1 MSRQQRIPVFLSF
14 LASLAMFASA
24 GCIRPRYA
32 HHSVDKYAFSKGTAH
47 ASGWLE
53 PSPDP
58 PVAKLSQIAR
68 GQRLVV
74 TFSDFDRGL
83 AFEAII
89 TAGEGSLSMLVL
101 SAGQPAGA
109 APEQRT
115 LISPLLDID
124 PGLLVPAE
132 DGEAYARDRETLERA
147 IAADPNSGLAALAAH
162 PLPLFAS
169 DSAELFGRII
179 RHSAANAALLKVA
192 LDFAS
197 RRREPGPALR
207 GWIRSGGAG
216 RLLEQLPG
224 EKACDHDTALL
235 LAADAFAGS
244 IRGDRE
250 IIIRSVLG
258 RADLS
263 PADLSTILD
272 GVTKAAA
279 SSSERRGIV
288 RELVRHR
295 AAEAS
300 VLAAAIST
308 VDAVEFSADRREVLI
323 AVLGAPA
330 ARTGTILA
338 DLVQS
343 ALTKLDYESDKEAV
357 LVAIAK
363 CPDAGEGVIKA
374 IRAGLTGF
382 KFDGPRTRVEAAL
395 PPR

>member
-1 MSRQQRIPVFLSF
+1 MISLGSVRLLRLLSPIVFLLLLS
-14 LASLAMFASA
+14 
-24 GCIRPRYA
+24 CIRPRYA

-58 PVAKLSQIAR
+58 PVAKLSQIAP

-74 TFSDFDRGL
+74 AFSDFDRGL

-89 TAGEGSLSMLVL
+89 TGGDGSMSMLVL

-124 PGLLVPAE
+124 PGLLIPSE
-132 DGEAYARDRETLERA
+132 DGAAYARDRETLERA
-147 IAADPNSGLAALAAH
+147 IAADPASGLAALAAH
-162 PLPLFAS
+162 PRPLFAS

-179 RHSAANAALLKVA
+179 RHSAAKPPLLQAA

-216 RLLEQLPG
+216 RLLERLPG

-250 IIIRSVLG
+250 LLIRSVLG
-258 RADLS
+258 RDDLS
-263 PADLSTILD
+263 PADLGTILD
-272 GVTKAAA
+272 GVIKAAS

-288 RELVRHR
+288 REIVRHR

-300 VLAAAIST
+300 VLAAAIAA

-323 AVLGAPA
+323 AVQGAPA

-363 CPDAGEGVIKA
+363 HPEAGAEVIQS
-374 IRAGLTGF
+374 IRAALAGF